1 MNYEEAF
8 QESLEHPEVFWGQAA
23 EDIHWDRKWDR
34 VLDQSRLP
42 FVKWFPARG

>member
-23 EDIHWDRKWDR
+23 EDIHWGQEMGSSAGSNPGFH
-34 VLDQSRLP
+34 L
-42 FVKWFPARG
+42 